1 MSKQVLQRIMNKDMK
16 ECVKLEESNIFVHF
30 DDNDIMKAYAMIIG
44 PENTPYSG
52 GLFFFRIIFPSN
64 YPFSPP
70 LVKYWS
76 TSKIRIHPNLYRGNP
91 SKDYEGK
98 VCLSILNT
106 WSGPK
111 WTTIMDLSSVLL
123 TIQSILDNTP
133 IFHEPG
139 FEKSPKT
146 TIDQYNQ
153 LIQSDVLMKVF
164 EYYTQFPEYFHFF
177 KDIGLKKINENREI
191 YRLILKKKSKVKEM
205 SFKVYN
211 IYTKVDYDKLKEN
224 INKI

>member
-30 DDNDIMKAYAMIIG
+30 DDNNIMNAYAMIIG
-44 PENTPYSG
+44 PEDTPYSG
-52 GLFFFRIIFPSN
+52 GLFFFRINFPSN

-76 TSKIRIHPNLYRGNP
+76 TSGIRIHPNLYRGNP

-123 TIQSILDNTP
+123 TIQSI
-133 IFHEPG
+133 I
-139 FEKSPKT
+139 K
-146 TIDQYNQ
+146 
-153 LIQSDVLMKVF
+153 
-164 EYYTQFPEYFHFF
+164 
-177 KDIGLKKINENREI
+177 
-191 YRLILKKKSKVKEM
+191 
-205 SFKVYN
+205 
-211 IYTKVDYDKLKEN
+211 
-224 INKI
+224 